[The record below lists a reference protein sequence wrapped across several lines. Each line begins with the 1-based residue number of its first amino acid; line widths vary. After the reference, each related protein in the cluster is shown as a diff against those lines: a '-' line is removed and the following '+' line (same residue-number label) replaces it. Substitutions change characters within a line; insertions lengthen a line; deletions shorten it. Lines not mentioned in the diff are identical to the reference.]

1 MLPTLALLT
10 RQTSIRLAEIASLL
24 ILIAGVWLAA
34 AEIPSL
40 KMSAGR
46 RLIAGILLAGAGLL
60 LIIAIHWGQ
69 FS

>member
-1 MLPTLALLT
+1 MVPTLALLS

-24 ILIAGVWLAA
+24 VLIAGIWFVA

-40 KMSAGR
+40 RMSKTRGI
-46 RLIAGILLAGAGLL
+46 IAGVLLAVAGLL